1 MVAASG
7 SVVVDMIMV
16 MNQPSRNGVG
26 MFLMLCILYHTR
38 ALLALLFAYF
48 VPFIWNEENKW
59 KLTSL
64 RLYLTKTLYDITI
77 NHIEITKIYFFVLLK
92 KVDRN
97 IRKVE
102 NRSRTFFFAL
112 SHYQRYRFANKEK
125 KDQSTNITKRTQG
138 HLTFISI

>member
-1 MVAASG
+1 
-7 SVVVDMIMV
+7 MI
-16 MNQPSRNGVG
+16 
-26 MFLMLCILYHTR
+26 
-38 ALLALLFAYF
+38 
-48 VPFIWNEENKW
+48 
-59 KLTSL
+59 L
-64 RLYLTKTLYDITI
+64 RY
-77 NHIEITKIYFFVLLK
+77 IEITKIYFFVLLK

-125 KDQSTNITKRTQG
+125 KDQSANITKRTQG